1 MGERAD
7 VTSRRQEAQVALW
20 CSEEMKNS
28 CHVGEKP
35 YLCHVYG
42 DFSPKGHGVIR
53 NKKTKLKKNPI
64 AISVSSASRGKLM
77 KGDVSESSDLWEGKE
92 WLEGCGGTGPEAEGC
107 TKQEIWAGTSESQ
120 EAGDKQ
126 QETIFL

>member
-20 CSEEMKNS
+20 CSEEMKNRLFCFFS
-28 CHVGEKP
+28 D
-35 YLCHVYG
+35 G

-53 NKKTKLKKNPI
+53 NKKTKLKKTPI

-77 KGDVSESSDLWEGKE
+77 KGDVSESSDL
-92 WLEGCGGTGPEAEGC
+92 
-107 TKQEIWAGTSESQ
+107 
-120 EAGDKQ
+120 
-126 QETIFL
+126 